1 MKENYVCKT
10 EKENLLVYSL
20 TINGTKQKR
29 VQKGDIVQQR
39 SLQITIS
46 PQGNAQSFFK
56 YFFLLLLFFKGGG
69 GVIRIAV
76 ETIWTIKGAFKPPGG
91 LLLGNFRPIQSKTKK
106 NGKFPSKKKASPIDF

>member
-39 SLQITIS
+39 SLQINIS
-46 PQGNAQSFFK
+46 PQGNGQSFLSIFFYCY
-56 YFFLLLLFFKGGG
+56 YFLRGGG

-76 ETIWTIKGAFKPPGG
+76 ETIWTIK
-91 LLLGNFRPIQSKTKK
+91 GNFRPIQSKTKK